1 MEVPLELTFKD
12 VEKSDAIV
20 DLIYEKIEK
29 LEQVCDNII
38 SCHVIVEKPQEHQE
52 TGNPYRV
59 RLDVRVPP
67 GHEVVVKREPGES
80 PQHDPLEI
88 VIRDVFDI
96 GRRRLRSLME
106 RLRKDTK
113 VHPDQQAA
121 ALIEEINAD
130 EGYGFLKTVD
140 GRRIY
145 FHKNSVL
152 HGDFERLEEGTG
164 VRFAEEQGEQG
175 PQATTVQIV
184 DKPGSRISEGGQ
196 KG

>member
-20 DLIYEKIEK
+20 DLIYEKIAK
-29 LEQVCDNII
+29 LEQVCDSII
-38 SCHVIVEKPQEHQE
+38 SCRVIIEKPQEHQAS
-52 TGNPYRV
+52 GNPYRV
-59 RLDVRVPP
+59 RLTVRVPP

-106 RLRKDTK
+106 RLRDETK
-113 VHPDQQAA
+113 VHEEQQAA
-121 ALIEEINAD
+121 ALVEELNPV
-130 EGYGFLKTVD
+130 EGYGFLKTID

-152 HGDFERLEEGTG
+152 HGDFERLELGTG
-164 VRFAEEQGEQG
+164 VRFAEEQGEKG

-184 DKPGSRISEGGQ
+184 DKPGSRITNQEE
-196 KG
+196 